1 MANKKQEVGEKKKN
15 IQLYLHVCMCIS
27 SSIYV
32 ILYILY
38 TLHQYATETQ
48 YCDISFIYFVLH
60 KYHLD
65 MQMMIMTVYIK
76 RAPPVRKRTFNNQ

>member
-15 IQLYLHVCMCIS
+15 LQFYLHVCIS

-32 ILYILY
+32 ILYTLY

-48 YCDISFIYFVLH
+48 YCDISFIYFVSH

-65 MQMMIMTVYIK
+65 M
-76 RAPPVRKRTFNNQ
+76 